1 MATRGKTETNDCVC
15 ETDEGNVNG
24 KNKTG
29 RVPNNEQPPTSIK
42 LKWQSKKM
50 KWLPGCKH
58 VYFCYKAVN
67 SNKGVSGDDFRE
79 LASSG
84 H

>member
-42 LKWQSKKM
+42 LKWQSKTI
-50 KWLPGCKH
+50 
-58 VYFCYKAVN
+58 N
-67 SNKGVSGDDFRE
+67 
-79 LASSG
+79 
-84 H
+84 